1 MLILLPCKLGLAA
14 FPMIRDSDENN
25 ALIADKNLMNYS
37 SSSLE
42 YSEMLWKEKERE
54 TISEPFMVI
63 HLGNYLGAH
72 NLMLMAGFF
81 FPSVIVRWYSSIL
94 SPCKMGWDLLWN
106 SLATQPVRWVMSNKD
121 QEIFWERYGASQKL
135 NFFLTGCYRA
145 KS

>member
-14 FPMIRDSDENN
+14 SPMIRDSDENN

-63 HLGNYLGAH
+63 HLGNYLEAD
-72 NLMLMAGFF
+72 NLMLMAFFF
-81 FPSVIVRWYSSIL
+81 FPVSLSDDIPASSLHAKWAGICFEIL
-94 SPCKMGWDLLWN
+94 
-106 SLATQPVRWVMSNKD
+106 
-121 QEIFWERYGASQKL
+121 
-135 NFFLTGCYRA
+135 
-145 KS
+145 

>member
-14 FPMIRDSDENN
+14 SPMIRDSDENN

-63 HLGNYLGAH
+63 HLGNYLEAD
-72 NLMLMAGFF
+72 NLMLMAFF
-81 FPSVIVRWYSSIL
+81 FSQCHCQMIFQHPL
-94 SPCKMGWDLLWN
+94 SMQNGLGFALKFF
-106 SLATQPVRWVMSNKD
+106 SYTASEMSNEQQRSGNILRKIWCLP
-121 QEIFWERYGASQKL
+121 ETE
-135 NFFLTGCYRA
+135 FFPDWVL
-145 KS
+145 